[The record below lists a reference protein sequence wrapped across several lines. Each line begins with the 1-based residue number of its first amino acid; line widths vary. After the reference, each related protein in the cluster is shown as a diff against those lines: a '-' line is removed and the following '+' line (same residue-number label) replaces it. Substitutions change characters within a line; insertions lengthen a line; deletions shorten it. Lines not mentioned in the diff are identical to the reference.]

1 MEPVGRSTGTPLS
14 LGHRAVSSVS
24 LAAKSIVRSLVHA
37 SNQRTFSLLSRNMN
51 RVSIKL
57 VIYYKS
63 IVLLDLLQ
71 NKLIFPALPPRSFL
85 EQDK

>member
-1 MEPVGRSTGTPLS
+1 
-14 LGHRAVSSVS
+14 
-24 LAAKSIVRSLVHA
+24 
-37 SNQRTFSLLSRNMN
+37 MN

-85 EQDK
+85 EQDKWNGGFSTFTQFTYSHQMRQFPSLELVILVNILNIGESGTRIALTIKP